1 MKKFFTILLVF
12 SLLQVGFAYAADTTT
27 ANLEDR
33 DYIFGISKQS
43 EVNLNQVL
51 FLLAG
56 KDGEPGAA
64 GRDGIDGINGL
75 DGKDGKDGQNGIN
88 GRDGID
94 GINGKDGINGINGI
108 NGANGTNGTNG
119 KDGKDGKNGI
129 NGTGGTGAPFWADYR
144 NGREPITGCT
154 ESATV
159 SMRPSFNGTD
169 FTFKRVDFKEVNA
182 DCQAGSKHLV
192 LYFSIGDGRFKD
204 GAFSLVRPTAS
215 TYTAKDQ
222 VITCEYIISELS
234 PVVDTPGRI
243 KFSTSEGLRK
253 CSNSAIPASAFELT
267 DIYTADTTNVLGL
280 EIYEP

>member
-12 SLLQVGFAYAADTTT
+12 SLLQVGLAYAADTTT
-27 ANLEDR
+27 ANLENR
-33 DYIFGISKQS
+33 DYIFGVSNQS
-43 EVNLNQVL
+43 QVNLNQVL

-56 KDGEPGAA
+56 KDGTPGAA

-75 DGKDGKDGQNGIN
+75 DGKDGKDGQNGTN
-88 GRDGID
+88 

-108 NGANGTNGTNG
+108 NGVNGTNGTNGTNG
-119 KDGKDGKNGI
+119 KDGKDGI

-144 NGREPITGCT
+144 NGRTPIAGCT

-159 SMRPSFNGTD
+159 TMRPSFNGTD
-169 FTFKRVDFKEVNA
+169 FTFKKVDFSQVNSN
-182 DCQAGSKHLV
+182 CSIGTKYLV
-192 LYFSIGDGRFKD
+192 LYFSIGDGRFAN
-204 GAFSLVRPTAS
+204 GANSLVHPTPT

-222 VITCEYIISELS
+222 VIVCEYVISDLN
-234 PVVDTPGRI
+234 PQPDTAGTI

-253 CSNSAIPASAFELT
+253 CSNPAIASSAFELT

-280 EIYEP
+280 EIYAP